1 MWGDD
6 SDSYG
11 SGSSSD
17 PIVVGGDSALQLGSM
32 RKKNKWQSFLG
43 GMQGPQGQGGGGI
56 AGGLK
61 GLAGSGGVGGAIG
74 NVAKF
79 LL

>member
-6 SDSYG
+6 SNSYG

-17 PIVVGGDSALQLGSM
+17 PIVVGGDSSLQLTGM
-32 RKKNKWQSFLG
+32 QPKKKKWQSFLG
-43 GMQGPQGQGGGGI
+43 GAEGGGGV

-61 GLAGSGGVGGAIG
+61 SLAGSGGVGGAIG